1 MWSLRMASKPMDGNG
16 FHFTRLQKHT
26 MRLMVDSQLVSTV
39 VKLGK
44 RLMSISETL
53 YQQLNLS
60 LLTGSRKE
68 AIKGFHFILQ
78 Q

>member
-1 MWSLRMASKPMDGNG
+1 MVTQNG

-26 MRLMVDSQLVSTV
+26 MHLMVDSQLVSTV

-60 LLTGSRKE
+60 LLTGSREE
-68 AIKGFHFILQ
+68 AIKGFHFIVQ